1 MMISAST
8 LLLVLAGV
16 IPVLIWAYLLVGRG
30 RFWLARERDDR
41 NLPPPPSAWPVVVAV
56 VPARNE
62 ADVIATAIGGLLVQ
76 DYPGDFKIIL
86 VDDQSQDSTAEI
98 ARAEAA
104 RLGQAKRLAILS
116 GQPLPAGWVGK
127 MWAVHQGVALAETI
141 RPTYLLLTDADIG
154 HAPDNLR
161 QLVARAE
168 AQGLTLVSLMARL
181 STRTWAERLLIPAF
195 VFFFDMLFPFAWV
208 NDPKNPVA
216 AGAGG
221 CMLVRRDSLQ
231 AAGGIASIQSAII
244 DDCALARRLKAK
256 GPIWLGLTERA
267 VSLRPYGTIA
277 DIGRM
282 VSRSAYAQLNYSPW
296 LLAGTVLGMILTYLA
311 PVAAALF
318 GHGAIQQAGFV
329 TWMAMAGSFQPFLRF
344 FRLSPLW
351 GVALPVIGGLYT
363 LFTVQSA
370 IQVWQGKGGMW
381 KGRAQALAGGK
392 A

>member
-1 MMISAST
+1 
-8 LLLVLAGV
+8 
-16 IPVLIWAYLLVGRG
+16 
-30 RFWLARERDDR
+30 
-41 NLPPPPSAWPVVVAV
+41 

>member
-1 MMISAST
+1 MLGAST
-8 LLLVLAGV
+8 LLLVLAGA
-16 IPVLIWAYLLVGRG
+16 IPVLIWAYLLLGRG
-30 RFWLARERDDR
+30 GFWLARERDDR
-41 NLPPPPSAWPVVVAV
+41 NLPPPPNAWPDIVAV

-62 ADVIATAIGGLLVQ
+62 ADVIATAIGGLLDQ
-76 DYPGDFKIIL
+76 DYPGDFKVIL
-86 VDDQSQDSTAEI
+86 VDDQSQDGTAEI

-104 RLGQAKRLAILS
+104 RLGQAERLTVLS

-127 MWAVHQGVALAETI
+127 MWALHQGVALAAAT

-154 HAPDNLR
+154 HAPENLR
-161 QLVARAE
+161 KLVTRAE
-168 AQGLTLVSLMARL
+168 AQGLALVSLMARL
-181 STRTWAERLLIPAF
+181 STKTWAERLLIPAF

-221 CMLVRRDSLQ
+221 CMLARRDALS

-244 DDCALARRLKAK
+244 DDCALARRLKAQ

-267 VSLRPYGTIA
+267 VSLRPYGRIT

-296 LLAGTVLGMILTYLA
+296 LLAGTLMGMVLTYLA
-311 PVAAALF
+311 PVAASLF
-318 GHGAIQQAGFV
+318 GHGPLQVAGLA
-329 TWMAMAGSFQPFLRF
+329 TWIMMAMSFQPFLRF

-351 GVALPVIGGLYT
+351 GLALPVIGGLYT

-381 KGRAQALAGGK
+381 KGRVQALAGGK